1 MLGPEPSSD
10 ARADRDRDVFEHER
24 LDERCPDARFR
35 GANLIIV
42 ANVRKDDGE
51 LVSTETGG
59 LIAFASNC
67 LQAAGRFA
75 YQFVAGLM
83 AICIIDLLE
92 VVEVDEQKA
101 HLPAPG
107 GGLPAKRA
115 GAALERAD
123 DVARDPPAIEVAGL
137 RADAPAL
144 WGASV
149 AIRDTSIVDV
159 FWGAG
164 FVVIA
169 WVTFAASDGSADRR
183 LLLAVLTTVW
193 GLRLTVHLAR
203 RNLGHGEDPRYRAMR
218 ERHGERWPR
227 RSLWAVFWGQGLLM
241 WIVSLPVQ
249 AGQAYAE
256 PGSLIW
262 LELLGTAI
270 WLLGFLFETIG
281 DLQLTRFR
289 ADPANAGRVMDRGLW
304 RYTRH
309 PNYFGDFSVWWGLF
323 LIALATVS
331 AWWTVIGPIVM
342 SVLLIRV
349 SGAALLERS
358 MGKTRPGYE
367 DYVGRTSGF
376 LPRPPKRA

>member
-1 MLGPEPSSD
+1 VSLGGILLLNLGV
-10 ARADRDRDVFEHER
+10 VF
-24 LDERCPDARFR
+24 
-35 GANLIIV
+35 
-42 ANVRKDDGE
+42 
-51 LVSTETGG
+51 G
-59 LIAFASNC
+59 LTT
-67 LQAAGRFA
+67 
-75 YQFVAGLM
+75 
-83 AICIIDLLE
+83 
-92 VVEVDEQKA
+92 
-101 HLPAPG
+101 
-107 GGLPAKRA
+107 
-115 GAALERAD
+115 
-123 DVARDPPAIEVAGL
+123 
-137 RADAPAL
+137 AL
-144 WGASV
+144 WGVSV
-149 AIRDTSIVDV
+149 AIHDTSIVDV

-169 WVTFAASDGSADRR
+169 WVTFTVTDGSADGR

-193 GLRLTVHLAR
+193 GLRLTLHLAR

-218 ERHGERWPR
+218 ERHGERWPQ

-256 PGSLIW
+256 PGSLIC

-367 DYVGRTSGF
+367 DYVRRTSGF
-376 LPRPPKRA
+376 LPRPPRRA